1 MLAALP
7 IRRTGLAQLLAP
19 RRLLWVG
26 IAALL
31 WFALLRLGWRDDL
44 TPLLVRTFGIAG
56 AAMLAF
62 GALEQWPPRLPR
74 WIARWVLQVLAVA
87 AAVPITAWLFWTFS
101 TEPGAPPFYLTR
113 ERLGGF
119 AMLTITG
126 LLFAPWFALGAL
138 VRQKDALARYQALE
152 FDLQRSELERQAV
165 DARLRLLQAQVA
177 PHFLFNT
184 LANVRVLVESGAPQ
198 APQLLDSLIA
208 YLRAAVPRL
217 DGAESDLGQELAL
230 TRAYLKLMQ
239 MRIPDRLQFSIEVHE
254 SLLDQR
260 CPPMSLLTL
269 VENAVRHGIDPSE
282 EGGAI
287 DVRIGG
293 DTRQVSIRVRDS
305 GIGLKAGSRGLGT
318 GLSSLRERLRLV
330 FGETAQLRLS
340 EVEPHGLL
348 AEILLPRQSVAET

>member
-1 MLAALP
+1 MKPALAFRP
-7 IRRTGLAQLLAP
+7 SGLALLLAP

-31 WFALLRLGWRDDL
+31 WFGLLSLIWEDELG
-44 TPLLVRTFGIAG
+44 PLLVRTSGTSA
-56 AAMLAF
+56 AAMLMF
-62 GALEQWPPRLPR
+62 GLLEQWPPRLPR

-87 AAVPITAWLFWTFS
+87 AAVPISAWLFWTLS
-101 TEPGAPPFYLTR
+101 TPPGAPPFY
-113 ERLGGF
+113 EVQDRLGGF
-119 AMLTITG
+119 ASLTVTG

-217 DGAESDLGQELAL
+217 DGAETDLAQELAL

-239 MRIPDRLQFSIEVHE
+239 MRIPDRLQFSIEAEE
-254 SLLDQR
+254 SVLDQR

-287 DVRIGG
+287 DIRIRG
-293 DTRQVSIRVRDS
+293 DTRQVSIRVCDS
-305 GIGLKAGSRGLGT
+305 GIGLQAGSRGLGT

-330 FGETAQLRLS
+330 FGEAAQLRLS

-348 AEILLPRQSVAET
+348 AEISLPRQSVAAV